1 MGTPPSANGDARPK
15 TRGCPTVPLWDK
27 VRADPADFNCWTAL
41 IGAAERTE
49 DVHKIRAVYD
59 AFLAEF
65 PLCYGYWKKYADAES
80 RLAGIDGV
88 EHVYE
93 RATHAFPYSIDLWT
107 QRASHAIAMRRDAEK
122 VRELFESGLAYAG
135 TDWLAHPLWDAYIQ
149 FEQHSGCGSPV
160 HVTRLYG
167 RVLRVPL
174 KELDKYWAGFET
186 FVTNRSPSAVIPPE
200 ELRAIDAAVGGIPPK
215 GATAPGATA
224 ASRLATDAAASNGV
238 DGGDGAEEAAEAAA
252 RAAATEAAGGSDP
265 RLLRFRDV
273 RFETYRAT
281 LAVRATREPFEQR
294 VKRPYFHVKPLDD
307 AQLANWDTYL
317 DNEERAGDVSSVTRL
332 YERCLVPCASY
343 SRFWLRYA
351 RWQASD
357 AGQGVAAARAA
368 LQRAANVFCKRD
380 VEVHF
385 ALARFEEAVGDVDA
399 ARAAYAHVADDVAP
413 GLLRCVVERANL
425 ERRAGALDVAKETYE
440 RAMQVEK
447 SREGAG
453 SKAYGVLA
461 CKYAAML
468 HEACGDVEGARKVY
482 ERAAEVGDGANALVW
497 DGWLNFERSVGASF
511 ANVRAVVERCCDGVF
526 DEPRTSGSHPSG
538 LQPRLPERDRARIS
552 RALVEYADLVGTT
565 EQLADAERAHERRFP
580 ARAAPP
586 GGGEDGGAGRKRSAA
601 AAGVEDVAAHH
612 AAYYAQRGYQ
622 LPAQYYHQ

>member
-1 MGTPPSANGDARPK
+1 MGTPPSANGDARPR

-27 VRADPADFNCWTAL
+27 VRADPADFNSWTAL

-65 PLCYGYWKKYADAES
+65 PLCYGYWKKYADAEA

-107 QRASHAIAMRRDAEK
+107 QRASHAVSMRRDAEK

-135 TDWLAHPLWDAYIQ
+135 TDWLAHPLWDAYIH

-160 HVTRLYG
+160 DVSRLYG

-174 KELDKYWAGFET
+174 KELDKYWAGFDA
-186 FVTNRSPSAVIPPE
+186 FATNRSPSAVIPPE
-200 ELRAIDAAVGGIPPK
+200 ELRAIDAAVGRRGGADQRGADQGGAEGGAE
-215 GATAPGATA
+215 GATF
-224 ASRLATDAAASNGV
+224 
-238 DGGDGAEEAAEAAA
+238 GDGAEEAAEAAA
-252 RAAATEAAGGSDP
+252 RAAATEAAGGDP

-273 RFETYRAT
+273 RFEAYRAT
-281 LAVRATREPFEQR
+281 TAVRATREPFETN

-307 AQLANWDTYL
+307 AQLANWHAYL

-332 YERCLVPCASY
+332 YERCLVPCARYPS
-343 SRFWLRYA
+343 FWLRYA

-357 AGQGVAAARAA
+357 EGQGVAAARAV

-385 ALARFEEAVGDVDA
+385 ALARLEESD
-399 ARAAYAHVADDVAP
+399 
-413 GLLRCVVERANL
+413 
-425 ERRAGALDVAKETYE
+425 
-440 RAMQVEK
+440 
-447 SREGAG
+447 
-453 SKAYGVLA
+453 
-461 CKYAAML
+461 
-468 HEACGDVEGARKVY
+468 GDVEGARAVY
-482 ERAAEVGDGANALVW
+482 ERAIGMPGGGANVLVW
-497 DGWLNFERSVGASF
+497 DGWLNFERSVGRGVAH
-511 ANVRAVVERCCDGVF
+511 VRAVVERCCDG
-526 DEPRTSGSHPSG
+526 DTSKDAPSESSPG
-538 LQPRLPERDRARIS
+538 RLPERDRRRIS
-552 RALVEYADLVGTT
+552 SALVEYADLVGTGAELT
-565 EQLADAERAHERRFP
+565 DAERAHERRFP
-580 ARAAPP
+580 ARAV
-586 GGGEDGGAGRKRSAA
+586 GDGGSLGDAGGRKRSAA
-601 AAGVEDVAAHH
+601 VAGVEDVAAHH

-622 LPAQYYHQ
+622 LPARYYHQ

>member
-1 MGTPPSANGDARPK
+1 MGTPPSANGDARPR

-27 VRADPADFNCWTAL
+27 VRADPADFNSWTAL

-65 PLCYGYWKKYADAES
+65 PLCYGYWKKYADAEA

-107 QRASHAIAMRRDAEK
+107 QRASHAVSMRRDAEK

-135 TDWLAHPLWDAYIQ
+135 TDWLAHPLWDAYIH

-160 HVTRLYG
+160 DVSRLYG

-174 KELDKYWAGFET
+174 KELDKYWAGFDA
-186 FVTNRSPSAVIPPE
+186 FATNRSPSAVIPPE
-200 ELRAIDAAVGGIPPK
+200 ELRAIDAAVGRRPRGVADQ
-215 GATAPGATA
+215 G
-224 ASRLATDAAASNGV
+224 GV
-238 DGGDGAEEAAEAAA
+238 DQGGAEGGAEGFGDGAEEAAEAAA
-252 RAAATEAAGGSDP
+252 RAAATEAAGGDP

-273 RFETYRAT
+273 RFEAYRAT
-281 LAVRATREPFEQR
+281 SAVRATREPFESN

-307 AQLANWDTYL
+307 AQLANWHAYL

-332 YERCLVPCASY
+332 YERCLVPCARYPS
-343 SRFWLRYA
+343 FWLRYA

-357 AGQGVAAARAA
+357 EGQGVAAARGV

-385 ALARFEEAVGDVDA
+385 ALARLEEADGDVDA

-425 ERRAGALDVAKETYE
+425 ERRAGDVAAAKDAYE

-468 HEACGDVEGARKVY
+468 HEACGDVEGARAVY
-482 ERAAEVGDGANALVW
+482 ERAIGMPGGGANVLVW
-497 DGWLNFERSVGASF
+497 DGWLNFERSVGRGGVS
-511 ANVRAVVERCCDGVF
+511 NVRAVVERCCDG
-526 DEPRTSGSHPSG
+526 DTSKDAPSESSPG
-538 LQPRLPERDRARIS
+538 RLPERDRRRIS
-552 RALVEYADLVGTT
+552 SALVEYADLVGTGA
-565 EQLADAERAHERRFP
+565 ELADAERAHERRFP
-580 ARAAPP
+580 AHVVGD
-586 GGGEDGGAGRKRSAA
+586 GGGGDDAGGRKRSAA
-601 AAGVEDVAAHH
+601 VAGVEDVAAHH

-622 LPAQYYHQ
+622 LPARYYHQ